1 MKNRTAFFS
10 GLALFFCFALLT
22 GSGRIISAFEPI
34 NLFLGILVAEAAAFV
49 LPLLI
54 LWFGSDKE
62 HRISLRI
69 FPRVSTTAVLGFT
82 LFSGSAVSI
91 GAFLVNYLFFQVNAN
106 HSATL
111 SGFVYQNSDKIPAF
125 LVLCAFLLIPPI
137 FEELFVRGA
146 LFSAHEKLAGTGL
159 CIFFSGLCFAM
170 LHGSLSNFLGPLLAG
185 CLYAYL
191 TFAFDCV
198 WLAVIAHLINNA
210 FYLVIMWLNNTYS
223 AFGIWK
229 YIPGL
234 AVIFLLFFGYLSFCC
249 LESLLQHDKIPRLKR
264 VESPATGL
272 LTIALNPGFIVFLFA
287 FLAKAVLGLI

>member
-22 GSGRIISAFEPI
+22 GSGRIISALESI
-34 NLFLGILVAEAAAFV
+34 NLFLGVLVAEAGAFL

-54 LWFGSDKE
+54 IWFGSDKNYP
-62 HRISLRI
+62 ILLRT
-69 FPRVSTTAVLGFT
+69 FPRVSTTTVLGFT
-82 LFSGSAVSI
+82 FFSGIAVSI
-91 GAFLVNYLFFQVNAN
+91 GAFLVNYLFFRVNAN

-111 SGFVYQNSDKIPAF
+111 SDFVYQNSSRIPAI
-125 LVLCAFLLIPPI
+125 LMLCAFLVIPPV
-137 FEELFVRGA
+137 FEELFLRGA

-170 LHGSLSNFLGPLLAG
+170 LHGSLSNFLGPLIAG

-191 TFAFDCV
+191 TFAFNCI

-210 FYLVIMWLNNTYS
+210 FYLVIIWLNNTYS
-223 AFGIWK
+223 AFGVWK

-234 AVIFLLFFGYLSFCC
+234 AVIFFLFFGYLSFCC
-249 LESLLQHDKIPRLKR
+249 LESLLEHDKIPRLKR
-264 VESPATGL
+264 TESFSAGV
-272 LTIALNPGFIVFLFA
+272 LTLALNPGFIVFLFA
-287 FLAKAVLGLI
+287 FLAKAVIRLI